1 MSGPQPGVRADEN
14 WLACLNLALHR
25 RGEASSRIARRI
37 LGHPRGTLVIVIVFG
52 LLFGLAWLAMYLFLF
67 LQRGA
72 PHS

>member
-1 MSGPQPGVRADEN
+1 MSGSGRTSETRGKVEN
-14 WLACLNLALHR
+14 
-25 RGEASSRIARRI
+25 SSED